1 MVEEDVVVDV
11 DEDVVVDDEVVVEAV
26 VVVVAV
32 VEYAFIWGLC
42 CCCGQRININNTVH
56 KTTATGS

>member
-1 MVEEDVVVDV
+1 M
-11 DEDVVVDDEVVVEAV
+11 DEDVVVEYVDVVEAV

-32 VEYAFIWGLC
+32 VEYAVIWGLC